1 MSSVNK
7 SFPDPNHFVIND
19 IVSDNIKNLDSTARE
34 GKPPLDLLC
43 SPVKAS
49 IHKPT
54 WTIIDC
60 RGRGLVTEIWSLP
73 LQISRTGQIDK

>member
-34 GKPPLDLLC
+34 GKPPLDLLS

-49 IHKPT
+49 IHKPIN
-54 WTIIDC
+54 II
-60 RGRGLVTEIWSLP
+60 W
-73 LQISRTGQIDK
+73 RTYLRDNYGEN